1 MSEDKR
7 NVETC
12 VQDALAYTRLA
23 RSEAVPTPRKHS
35 EVPLILFTLLIS
47 LSVGV
52 AAIVLLLGA
61 FGLAVEEDPAALAQT
76 PALMCVVMVT
86 VAMAA
91 SVAHLAKPLRAPTS
105 LRNLASSWLSREIV
119 LVSLF
124 WGCLIIWCLAAFRGP
139 APLVL
144 TANAAALALGIV
156 LVFAAA
162 RAYRVHAQ
170 PLWDGS
176 ECAMELLAA
185 ALGAGVTWGI
195 VSAGVLP
202 AGVQFTVSAL
212 GLIGARLLYEKANA
226 NRARRL
232 ATPETPRE
240 RAALAQLEK
249 LEGARKTILA
259 ILDAAIVV
267 CLVFVALTLVFG
279 FANTANPI
287 FPASLATVAF
297 YLARDR
303 FYGMSVII
311 RPAVRRNLR

>member
-61 FGLAVEEDPAALAQT
+61 FGLAVGEDPAALAQT

-139 APLVL
+139 APW
-144 TANAAALALGIV
+144 
-156 LVFAAA
+156 FS
-162 RAYRVHAQ
+162 RQ
-170 PLWDGS
+170 
-176 ECAMELLAA
+176 
-185 ALGAGVTWGI
+185 
-195 VSAGVLP
+195 
-202 AGVQFTVSAL
+202 
-212 GLIGARLLYEKANA
+212 
-226 NRARRL
+226 
-232 ATPETPRE
+232 TPRLWRSASFLFSRRRVPTACMPSLCGMAPNARWSCLPQLLV
-240 RAALAQLEK
+240 RA
-249 LEGARKTILA
+249 
-259 ILDAAIVV
+259 
-267 CLVFVALTLVFG
+267 
-279 FANTANPI
+279 
-287 FPASLATVAF
+287 
-297 YLARDR
+297 
-303 FYGMSVII
+303 
-311 RPAVRRNLR
+311 